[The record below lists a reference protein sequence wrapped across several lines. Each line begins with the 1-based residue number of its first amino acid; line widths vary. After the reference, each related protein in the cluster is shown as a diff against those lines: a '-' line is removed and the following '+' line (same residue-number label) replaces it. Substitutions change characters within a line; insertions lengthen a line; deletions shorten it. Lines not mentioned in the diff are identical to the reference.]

1 MNFLQQQALQ
11 FQQRMKAVDNY
22 RVPADWKERL
32 PDATSKQINLYRH
45 RLFSFHNS
53 IKLIGA
59 QGTTDDYEK
68 RKLGIFNQLNF
79 FQFVTGICIPLEGL
93 FNNKLFPDWVFL
105 VASLPALISL
115 VVLWLNSQCKFEEA
129 LIFYFLFYPV
139 VTSIVFM
146 SGIDVGAEL
155 FFILYGILSVF
166 FIQRISHMIFS
177 VALSMVSYFML
188 AVVLKNHRY
197 QLESTNMFL
206 YLFHQFAGIVFIFY
220 GLYLIKRENSSYQVS
235 IAEKAALLEK
245 QTQELTELNAVKNKL
260 FSVIAHDLK
269 MPMYALRNLFNNIQ
283 QQKLPAKDIK
293 ATLPD
298 VINNLNYTTGLM
310 ENLLSWAKSQMQSE
324 TVKSQPL
331 DIAAMIREVVQ
342 LLHLQAEAKQI
353 RIEIEIPNPVL
364 IMADKNMISLVIRNL
379 LSNAIKFTPANGK
392 IAVGVHEG
400 PDGAEVLVKDSG
412 TGISAEA
419 MQKINRND
427 YFSTNGTAH
436 EPGTGLGLMLCK
448 EFLLKNSS
456 RLFIESEPGK
466 GSVFSFTLIYPA

>member
-1 MNFLQQQALQ
+1 
-11 FQQRMKAVDNY
+11 
-22 RVPADWKERL
+22 
-32 PDATSKQINLYRH
+32 
-45 RLFSFHNS
+45 
-53 IKLIGA
+53 
-59 QGTTDDYEK
+59 
-68 RKLGIFNQLNF
+68 
-79 FQFVTGICIPLEGL
+79 
-93 FNNKLFPDWVFL
+93 
-105 VASLPALISL
+105 
-115 VVLWLNSQCKFEEA
+115 
-129 LIFYFLFYPV
+129 
-139 VTSIVFM
+139 
-146 SGIDVGAEL
+146 
-155 FFILYGILSVF
+155 
-166 FIQRISHMIFS
+166 
-177 VALSMVSYFML
+177 MVSYFML

-331 DIAAMIREVVQ
+331 DIATMIREVVQ